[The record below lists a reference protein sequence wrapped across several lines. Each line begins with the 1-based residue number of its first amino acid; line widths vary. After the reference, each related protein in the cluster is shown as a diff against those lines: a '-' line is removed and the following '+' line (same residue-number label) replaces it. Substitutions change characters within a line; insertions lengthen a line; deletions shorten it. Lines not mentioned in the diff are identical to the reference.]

1 MYLFSLSLYLC
12 CKMYRAM
19 VKGDVRPSSVML
31 VDASLKTTLLSIPLP
46 QIPLLLSPQSSKEL
60 ERV

>member
-1 MYLFSLSLYLC
+1 
-12 CKMYRAM
+12 MYRAM

-46 QIPLLLSPQSSKEL
+46 QIPLLLPPQSSKEL

>member
-46 QIPLLLSPQSSKEL
+46 QIPFSCPPSPPKN
-60 ERV
+60 